1 MAQHLPHGLIG
12 AAIIGFGPG
21 FLRLEG
27 EQTPGLE
34 GLQELIVALAAV
46 AVFLGEGGDVFLF
59 LQTLAFD
66 EQEETVGQGVG
77 GGDGQGAGGAGQ
89 LVGFGI
95 ELEGWIHGAS
105 IPARRIIV

>member
-77 GGDGQGAGGAGQ
+77 GWKKLSWCFSSGLMGWRPGRAQVLQ
-89 LVGFGI
+89 RFG
-95 ELEGWIHGAS
+95 
-105 IPARRIIV
+105 R